1 MSRPACTWWAV
12 APASAFLRTPS
23 AKLVCPLLTALV
35 GCLGTGTAVAQMV
48 PGAGVQLYGA
58 LDIALTSTDRG
69 NGQRV
74 TALTPGVQHA
84 SYWGVRGSEDIGQGQ
99 HILFQLEQGLEL
111 DSGNARSYAADPA
124 SATPTAVKG
133 QQRTGFNR
141 RSHVGWH
148 SNSWGTLLLGRD
160 YTAMSNVGLA
170 LDVMHAGS
178 YGNLQSLIQLAG
190 GTEGF
195 GRISDG
201 VFYTSPLLGGWR
213 WHATYGLPRQPEADA
228 TGVRPPKDSNTFHGL
243 GVQYTQGAWLWG
255 GVYQTL
261 QAPATRGQP
270 ATWTGQT
277 QQREDVLLG
286 VRYTSPRWSWS
297 TGGYQAREHTTQRN
311 LWLGATWQLN
321 PASRITT
328 QVQRLHADNA
338 SGGLPQ
344 QATVWGVNYLHQLS
358 KRTALFATY
367 GRTYN
372 DDRSSF
378 WLFGGDM
385 AVLPTAAGQQP
396 RALGLGVSHRF

>member
-23 AKLVCPLLTALV
+23 AKLVCPLLAALV

-74 TALTPGVQHA
+74 TALSSGVLHA
-84 SYWGVRGSEDIGQGQ
+84 SYWGVRGREDIGHGQ

-111 DSGNARSYAADPA
+111 DSGNVRSYAADPA

-201 VFYTSPLLGGWR
+201 VFYT
-213 WHATYGLPRQPEADA
+213 
-228 TGVRPPKDSNTFHGL
+228 
-243 GVQYTQGAWLWG
+243 
-255 GVYQTL
+255 
-261 QAPATRGQP
+261 
-270 ATWTGQT
+270 
-277 QQREDVLLG
+277 
-286 VRYTSPRWSWS
+286 
-297 TGGYQAREHTTQRN
+297 
-311 LWLGATWQLN
+311 
-321 PASRITT
+321 
-328 QVQRLHADNA
+328 
-338 SGGLPQ
+338 
-344 QATVWGVNYLHQLS
+344 
-358 KRTALFATY
+358 
-367 GRTYN
+367 
-372 DDRSSF
+372 
-378 WLFGGDM
+378 
-385 AVLPTAAGQQP
+385 
-396 RALGLGVSHRF
+396 

>member
-1 MSRPACTWWAV
+1 M
-12 APASAFLRTPS
+12 
-23 AKLVCPLLTALV
+23 CPLLAALV

-58 LDIALTSTDRG
+58 LDVALTSTDRG

-74 TALTPGVQHA
+74 TALSSGVLHA
-84 SYWGVRGSEDIGQGQ
+84 SYWGVRGREDIGHGQ

-111 DSGNARSYAADPA
+111 DSGNVRSYAADPA

-201 VFYTSPLLGGWR
+201 VFYT
-213 WHATYGLPRQPEADA
+213 
-228 TGVRPPKDSNTFHGL
+228 
-243 GVQYTQGAWLWG
+243 
-255 GVYQTL
+255 
-261 QAPATRGQP
+261 
-270 ATWTGQT
+270 
-277 QQREDVLLG
+277 
-286 VRYTSPRWSWS
+286 
-297 TGGYQAREHTTQRN
+297 
-311 LWLGATWQLN
+311 
-321 PASRITT
+321 
-328 QVQRLHADNA
+328 
-338 SGGLPQ
+338 
-344 QATVWGVNYLHQLS
+344 
-358 KRTALFATY
+358 
-367 GRTYN
+367 
-372 DDRSSF
+372 
-378 WLFGGDM
+378 
-385 AVLPTAAGQQP
+385 
-396 RALGLGVSHRF
+396 